1 MTQTLNNLTNEEFDQ
16 LIDRYIE
23 QSAQWDGALPL
34 DTMLET
40 WAEIERRKQQLLVR
54 VRLIDGQITLET
66 PPESPLIVREPH
78 VLVLEDGSELT
89 LEFEESLLQMEN
101 ARRR

>member
-1 MTQTLNNLTNEEFDQ
+1 MQAIYDCTTIDDLTNEEFDR
-16 LIDRYIE
+16 LIDQYIE

-40 WAEIERRKQQLLVR
+40 WAEIERREQPFLVR
-54 VRLIDGQITLET
+54 VRLIDGQIVLET

-78 VLVLEDGSELT
+78 SLVLEDGSELI
-89 LEFEESLLQMEN
+89 LEFEGALLQ
-101 ARRR
+101 AV